1 MKCEI
6 CGKEFAHLGL
16 HINYQHKDITQKE
29 YYDRYLKQGGEG
41 FCFTCGQPLPFVNL
55 IRGYKHYCNA
65 KCELADKR
73 IVEKAKQNKWDNM
86 KTIVFVDEIHRFN
99 KSQQDAF
106 LPHVEN
112 IAFM

>member
-41 FCFTCGQPLPFVNL
+41 FCFTCGQPLPFVTL

-73 IVEKAKQNKWDNM
+73 VVEKAKQTYKEKPDMTIICTIQNLRSALKIRLWKNM
-86 KTIVFVDEIHRFN
+86 AELDSR
-99 KSQQDAF
+99 
-106 LPHVEN
+106 
-112 IAFM
+112 